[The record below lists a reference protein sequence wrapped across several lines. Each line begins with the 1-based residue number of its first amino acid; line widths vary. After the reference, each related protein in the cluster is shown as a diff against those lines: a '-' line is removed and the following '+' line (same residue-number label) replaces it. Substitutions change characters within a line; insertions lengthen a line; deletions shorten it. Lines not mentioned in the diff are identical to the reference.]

1 MRKSGKAGCFLL
13 ALALLSCSSK
23 SKTEAPEAPV
33 VEVTTVVQ
41 KTVPEY
47 AEHIGQTEAPTN
59 VEIRARVE
67 GFIQEIRFQEGSE
80 VKQGDLLFVIDPK
93 PYQEKVANAQA
104 QLAEAVANQGRTQR
118 DVDRYTPLAKIQAI
132 PRKDF
137 DDAIA
142 ANDQAKASVQAAQ
155 SVLANAE
162 LDLSYTKMFAPV
174 AGKIGST
181 TARVGSLVGRSD
193 PTLLATISSQDPIWV
208 SFTASETQFLAYTK
222 ASMDKANPLPPPKF
236 DLYLADGS
244 LWPYPGKLNFVDRTV
259 DPTTGT
265 LKIRVEFPNPDKM
278 LKPGL
283 FARVRVTIRERP
295 NVLVIPQR
303 AVQQIQD
310 LNQVFVVGPDNKVAS
325 RTVKLGGTAGTL
337 QIVDSGL
344 QPGERVIVE
353 GLQKVRDGM
362 TVQTKEVPLEETPE

>member
-1 MRKSGKAGCFLL
+1 LL
-13 ALALLSCSSK
+13 LVLALLSCSSK
-23 SKTEAPEAPV
+23 SKQAGPEAPV
-33 VEVTTVVQ
+33 VEVITVEK

-47 AEHIGQTEAPTN
+47 AEHVGQTEAPNN

-67 GFIQEIRFQEGSE
+67 GFIQEILFQEGAE

-104 QLAEAVANQGRTQR
+104 QLAEAVASQGKAQR

-142 ANDQAKASVQAAQ
+142 VNDQAKAAVMAAR

-162 LDLSYTKMFAPV
+162 LDLSYTRMSAPV

-181 TARVGSLVGRSD
+181 AVRVGSLVGRGD

-222 ASMDKANPLPPPKF
+222 AQMDKAHPMPDPKF
-236 DLYLADGS
+236 DLFLADGS
-244 LWPYPGKLNFVDRTV
+244 HWPYPGKINFVDRMIDTK
-259 DPTTGT
+259 TGT

-283 FARVRVTIRERP
+283 FARVRVTLRERP
-295 NVLVIPQR
+295 DALVIPQR

-310 LNQVFVVGPDNKVAS
+310 MNQVYVVGPDNKVS
-325 RTVKLGGTAGTL
+325 VRTVKLGGTAGAL

-344 QPGERVIVE
+344 EAGDRVIVE

-362 TVQTKEVPLEETPE
+362 TVETKEIPLEQAPK

>member
-1 MRKSGKAGCFLL
+1 MRNFGRLGVLVL
-13 ALALLSCSSK
+13 ALVFFSCSNK
-23 SKTEAPEAPV
+23 AKNEAPDAPM
-33 VEVTTVVQ
+33 VEVATVVQ

-67 GFIQEIRFQEGSE
+67 GFIQEITFQEGAE

-104 QLAEAVANQGRTQR
+104 QLAEVVANQGKAQR

-142 ANDQAKASVQAAQ
+142 ANERAKASVQAAQ

-162 LDLSYTKMFAPV
+162 LDLSYTRMSAPV

-181 TARVGSLVGRSD
+181 AVRVGSLVGRSD

-222 ASMDKANPLPPPKF
+222 ASMDKVNPLPPPKF
-236 DLYLADGS
+236 ELFLADGS

-259 DPTTGT
+259 DSTTGT
-265 LKIRVEFPNPDKM
+265 LKIRVEFPNPEKM

-310 LNQVFVVGPDNKVAS
+310 VNQVYVVNAENKVET

-344 QPGERVIVE
+344 KPGELVIVE

-362 TVQTKEVPLEETPE
+362 TVQTKQAPPEE